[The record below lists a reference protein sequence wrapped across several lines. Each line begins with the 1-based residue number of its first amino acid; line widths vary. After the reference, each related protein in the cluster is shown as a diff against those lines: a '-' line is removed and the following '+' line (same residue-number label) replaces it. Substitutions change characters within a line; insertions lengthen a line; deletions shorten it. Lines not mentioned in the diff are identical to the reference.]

1 MKKKALLIG
10 INYRGSDCELNG
22 CENDVFSIKQVLV
35 QKLGYNEK
43 DIVVMT
49 ENIGP
54 KPTKKNILNEISKLV
69 ISAHEEDLDEIWFH
83 YSGHGINVKDRSG
96 DEKDG
101 YDECLCPVDCN
112 TKGLIKD
119 DLLHSYFSK
128 LPQKTR
134 CVCVMDCC
142 HSGSILDLRYRYLS
156 NDKNVVENENCKI
169 KGNMISISGCRD
181 DQTSADAYISNDWR
195 GAMTTALIAVLE
207 ASNYSISCGSLLFN
221 MRRYLS
227 LSRYKQ
233 VPQICSNHKLDE
245 SVIFCSKYYPDSF
258 ICID

>member
-10 INYRGSDCELNG
+10 INYRGSNCELNG
-22 CENDVFSIKQVLV
+22 CENDVFSIKKVLV

-49 ENIGP
+49 ENVGP
-54 KPTKKNILNEISKLV
+54 KPTKKNILNEISKLA
-69 ISAHEEDLDEIWFH
+69 ISAYNEKLDEIWFH
-83 YSGHGINVKDRSG
+83 YSGHGINIVDKSG

-101 YDECLCPVDCN
+101 YDECLCPLDYN
-112 TKGLIKD
+112 TKGLITD

-134 CVCVMDCC
+134 CVCIMDCC

-156 NDKNVVENENCKI
+156 DKESVVENKNCKI

-195 GAMTTALIAVLE
+195 GAMTTSLLEVLK
-207 ASNYSISCGSLLFN
+207 ASNYSISCGALLFN
-221 MRRYLS
+221 MRKYLS

-233 VPQICSNHKLDE
+233 VPQICSNHKLDHTAL
-245 SVIFCSKYYPDSF
+245 FCSKDSKLSF
-258 ICID
+258 VQI